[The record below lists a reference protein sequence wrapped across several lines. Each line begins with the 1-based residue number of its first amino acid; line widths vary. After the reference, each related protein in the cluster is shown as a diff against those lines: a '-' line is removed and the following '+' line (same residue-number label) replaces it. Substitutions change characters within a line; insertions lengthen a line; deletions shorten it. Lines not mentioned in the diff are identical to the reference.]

1 MNKPCRMTLTTAPT
15 GLLFTLPNLTALR
28 ADVKPAAL
36 FGDHMVLQQGMSVP
50 VWGWADP
57 GEQVTV
63 SIAGQKQSTT
73 AGADRKWMVRLTNL
87 RASSDPVEM
96 TIAGKNTIRTV
107 DILIGEVWFGS
118 GQSNMDFVVSGDMAK
133 YPGMAQRFAG
143 VANEAEE
150 IAAAN
155 CPKVREFRVPL
166 KTSELPLEDVVGK
179 WQVCTPATVPGFSAI
194 GYFFSRNLQKAINQ
208 PIGFITSAFGAS
220 CAQAWVSKDVLESD
234 ARLKGIMD
242 GFATQVA
249 AFKSAAADNPA
260 PPAGARGGRGNPLT
274 NQHNPY
280 VLWNAMIKPIQP
292 YAIKGVLWY
301 QGESITEG
309 LQLYPVVMEHVIT
322 SWRRQWGQGEF
333 PFYFVQLAAQD
344 AASNRPEVRE
354 AQAQALKVPNTAMAV
369 AMDIG
374 EKKNVHPKNKQN
386 LCDRLA
392 RIARANVYGEK
403 IEYLWSDVRF
413 DRRGRPIDPRQVHA
427 CRRRI
432 GRQGRRPQAVPNCR
446 RRQELRG
453 CCREGR
459 WQYDCGDR
467 PRRPGARRRSLCVA
481 SLAGR
486 REPLQRGRLAG
497 AAVPIRRLGVP
508 RTGSCRGRR
517 GRGPGVVRATPPPC
531 IVGISWG
538 AGSSVAQPTVAQPRT
553 VESDRRAL
561 PRYAPVIFSVIAKSQ
576 GFAGGICTFRP
587 SASCAHCSLP

>member
-1 MNKPCRMTLTTAPT
+1 MTLTTAPT

-403 IEYLWSDVRF
+403 IEYYGPMYDSIAVEGQSIRVKFTHVGGGLVARGGDLKRFQIAGADKNFVDAAAKVDGNTIVVTAPGVPAPVAVRYAWH
-413 DRRGRPIDPRQVHA
+413 RWP
-427 CRRRI
+427 
-432 GRQGRRPQAVPNCR
+432 
-446 RRQELRG
+446 
-453 CCREGR
+453 EG
-459 WQYDCGDR
+459 
-467 PRRPGARRRSLCVA
+467 ASLCNADGLPAPQFRSDDWESPEPVPA
-481 SLAGR
+481 AG
-486 REPLQRGRLAG
+486 G
-497 AAVPIRRLGVP
+497 AAV
-508 RTGSCRGRR
+508 
-517 GRGPGVVRATPPPC
+517 VRAWSGQRPPR
-531 IVGISWG
+531 V
-538 AGSSVAQPTVAQPRT
+538 
-553 VESDRRAL
+553 
-561 PRYAPVIFSVIAKSQ
+561 
-576 GFAGGICTFRP
+576 
-587 SASCAHCSLP
+587 

>member
-1 MNKPCRMTLTTAPT
+1 MRNPSRRSFL
-15 GLLFTLPNLTALR
+15 
-28 ADVKPAAL
+28 
-36 FGDHMVLQQGMSVP
+36 
-50 VWGWADP
+50 
-57 GEQVTV
+57 
-63 SIAGQKQSTT
+63 
-73 AGADRKWMVRLTNL
+73 AGAVLGT
-87 RASSDPVEM
+87 
-96 TIAGKNTIRTV
+96 
-107 DILIGEVWFGS
+107 
-118 GQSNMDFVVSGDMAK
+118 
-133 YPGMAQRFAG
+133 
-143 VANEAEE
+143 
-150 IAAAN
+150 AA
-155 CPKVREFRVPL
+155 CRR
-166 KTSELPLEDVVGK
+166 D
-179 WQVCTPATVPGFSAI
+179 
-194 GYFFSRNLQKAINQ
+194 
-208 PIGFITSAFGAS
+208 
-220 CAQAWVSKDVLESD
+220 
-234 ARLKGIMD
+234 
-242 GFATQVA
+242 
-249 AFKSAAADNPA
+249 
-260 PPAGARGGRGNPLT
+260 AGARLALT
-274 NQHNPY
+274 GEEARTLDAICDQLIPADQDPGAASTGAVVFIDRQLAGPY
-280 VLWNAMIKPIQP
+280 RR
-292 YAIKGVLWY
+292 YRRDY
-301 QGESITEG
+301 REG
-309 LQLYPVVMEHVIT
+309 LARAAALSRKMFGKPLDELA
-322 SWRRQWGQGEF
+322 
-333 PFYFVQLAAQD
+333 YFVQLAAQD

-413 DRRGRPIDPRQVHA
+413 DRRGRPIDPRQVHV

-432 GRQGRRPQAVPNCR
+432 GRQGRRPQAVPNRR
-446 RRQELRG
+446 RRQEHRG